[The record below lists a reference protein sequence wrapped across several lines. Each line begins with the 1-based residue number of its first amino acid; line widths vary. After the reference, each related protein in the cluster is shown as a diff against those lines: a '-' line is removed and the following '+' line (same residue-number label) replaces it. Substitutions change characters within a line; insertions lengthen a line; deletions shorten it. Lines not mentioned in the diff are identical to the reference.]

1 MADRIEL
8 RGLRTMA
15 IHGVLPEER
24 SRPQPFEVDLDLV
37 VDLDRAARSDD
48 LTQTVDYAVLA
59 ERVIEVVEGPS
70 FGLLEALASAIADTV
85 LVDERVREATV
96 TLRKLRPALAVEAGS
111 VGVRLHRARAAPAD
125 AGSRSPG

>member
-1 MADRIEL
+1 
-8 RGLRTMA
+8 MA

-48 LTQTVDYAVLA
+48 LADTVDYAVLS
-59 ERVIEVVEGPS
+59 ERVMKVVEGPS
-70 FGLLEALASAIADTV
+70 FDLLEALASAITDAV

-96 TLRKLRPALAVEAGS
+96 TVRKLRPALTMQAGS
-111 VGVRLHRARAAPAD
+111 VGVRLHRARAASAD
-125 AGSRSPG
+125 AGSRPPG

>member
-1 MADRIEL
+1 
-8 RGLRTMA
+8 MA

-48 LTQTVDYAVLA
+48 LADTVDYAVLA
-59 ERVIEVVEGPS
+59 ERVMKVVEGPS
-70 FGLLEALASAIADTV
+70 FDLLEALASAIADAI

-96 TLRKLRPALAVEAGS
+96 TLRKLRPALAVQAGS
-111 VGVRLHRARAAPAD
+111 VGIRLHRGREASAG
-125 AGSRSPG
+125 AGSRPPG